1 MAAVADES
9 VELIVTSPPYP
20 MIKMWDEM
28 FAGQNSSISELL
40 AQNDGPAA
48 FELMHRLL
56 DEVWKEAYRVLK
68 PGGFVCV
75 NIGDATRT
83 INGHFALYT
92 NHARI
97 LNYAQSMGFLSLP
110 CILWRKQSNA
120 PNKFM
125 GSGMLPAGAYVT
137 LEHEYILVL
146 RKGPKREFKSITEK
160 ETRRQSAIFW
170 EERNLWY
177 SDIWFDIKGIAQKI
191 KDPEGRKRS
200 AAFPLELAHRLVNM
214 YSVKGDTV
222 LDPFAGT
229 GTTALAAMVSAR
241 NSIGYEIDDSFQ
253 TANSR
258 SEKSLVARF
267 KKMIHQRLL
276 NHLEFVRQRM
286 ESKGNLKYTNSHY
299 GFPVLTA
306 QEKELLI
313 NDPVKINN
321 NDNNSTTVEYSDK
334 PQPAFCKEW
343 GTIFQSKQIVPEIEK
358 LKKS

>member
-1 MAAVADES
+1 
-9 VELIVTSPPYP
+9 
-20 MIKMWDEM
+20 
-28 FAGQNSSISELL
+28 
-40 AQNDGPAA
+40 
-48 FELMHRLL
+48 
-56 DEVWKEAYRVLK
+56 
-68 PGGFVCV
+68 
-75 NIGDATRT
+75 
-83 INGHFALYT
+83 
-92 NHARI
+92 
-97 LNYAQSMGFLSLP
+97 
-110 CILWRKQSNA
+110 
-120 PNKFM
+120 
-125 GSGMLPAGAYVT
+125 MLPAGAYVT